1 MLLAVLIARDLAV
14 STKQRTWLRVVTGV
28 VTTFITLADPLAASG
43 WYEHPASNKLFAKTP
58 CGLRAVGRG

>member
-43 WYEHPASNKLFAKTP
+43 W
-58 CGLRAVGRG
+58 